1 MSRPDQDAAGALRW
15 TAYLD
20 ALEALVEQCTREL
33 EAGRVPDPVSPAM
46 PSEPPPAGTQERRV
60 RLSAALDDLTVQMTA
75 LRDAVAA
82 ELHALP
88 RRPPTTGTVGKR
100 LDILG

>member
-1 MSRPDQDAAGALRW
+1 MTRPEDTAGSLRW

-20 ALEALVEQCTREL
+20 ALEALIEQCGREL
-33 EAGRVPDPVSPAM
+33 QAGRIPEPVSPAM
-46 PSEPPPAGTQERRV
+46 PSEPPPAGTQQRRE
-60 RLSAALDDLTVQMTA
+60 RLSAALDELTERMTA

-88 RRPPTTGTVGKR
+88 HRPPTTGMVGTH